1 MHDLN
6 EMETLILNP
15 AKRPVHRGLVFVVD
29 DGAINRELLTIM
41 LTTSG
46 FEVRPIET
54 GEEAIGLAR
63 QQPPDV
69 VLLDINMPD
78 VDGYETCERLKMLP
92 GMHNVPIIFIS
103 ALSEPMDKVKAF
115 SAGGVD
121 YVTKP
126 FQMQEVMARV
136 EAHLTIHRLQVELE
150 SHNERLQ
157 DLVREQVRE
166 IADSHMATIFAMSKL
181 AESRDDDTGK
191 HLERVQQYCRLLAEE
206 LSRRGPYVEQV
217 RQGFIE
223 DIQHASPLH
232 DIGKVAIPDS
242 ILCKPGPLTDEEFAF
257 MQTHTLRGWET
268 LQSVAERYPSN
279 AFLTMGIEIA
289 RSHHER
295 WNGAGYP
302 DKLAGEAIPLA
313 ARIMSVADVYDA
325 LTSERCYKKAMPHEQ
340 SCDIIL
346 KGRGTQFDP
355 EIVDAFDRIKDS
367 FAQIRREMAQ

>member
-1 MHDLN
+1 
-6 EMETLILNP
+6 METLILNP
-15 AKRPVHRGLVFVVD
+15 AKRQPARGTVLVVD

-41 LTTSG
+41 LTTNG
-46 FEVRPIET
+46 FEVDPVDT
-54 GEEAIGLAR
+54 GEGAITAAKQR
-63 QQPPDV
+63 TPNV

-78 VDGYETCERLKMLP
+78 VDGYETCLRLKMLP
-92 GMHNVPIIFIS
+92 GMHNVPVIFIS

-115 SAGGVD
+115 NAGGVD

-126 FQMQEVMARV
+126 FQMQEVIARI
-136 EAHLTIHRLQVELE
+136 ETHLTIHHLQVELE
-150 SHNERLQ
+150 EHNERLQ
-157 DLVREQVRE
+157 DLVRDQVRE
-166 IADSHMATIFAMSKL
+166 IAESHMATIFAMSKL

-206 LSRRGPYVEQV
+206 LSQRGPYTAQV
-217 RQGFIE
+217 TRTFIE

-232 DIGKVAIPDS
+232 DIGKVAIPDN
-242 ILCKPGPLTDEEFAF
+242 ILCKPGPLTDEEFKY

-268 LQSVAERYPSN
+268 LESVVELYPSN
-279 AFLTMGIEIA
+279 DVLTMGVGIA

-295 WNGAGYP
+295 WNGTGYP
-302 DKLAGEAIPLA
+302 DKIAGEAIPLA

-340 SCDIIL
+340 ACDIIL

-355 EIVDAFDRIKDS
+355 VIVDVF
-367 FAQIRREMAQ
+367 